1 MIGKHTRTE
10 SQREKDLILLSE
22 LLDQG
27 LTLTAIANEIGI
39 SYTQVR
45 YDRDDLEARWKEE
58 QLKNIDDIKNRQLRK
73 LEKVQKEAWK
83 GWNKSQEK
91 KMKEVFETGSN
102 ATGLTSKESISEED
116 RIPEARFLEVVAK
129 CIKEENEIFGIK
141 KLADNN
147 LNLTQNLVNISV
159 EMNHPDLIKLIKE
172 NENNIIEYDSE
183 NDSE

>member
-10 SQREKDLILLSE
+10 SQREKDLILLSD

-27 LTLTAIANEIGI
+27 LSLTAIAREIGV

-73 LEKVQKEAWK
+73 LEKVQREAWS
-83 GWNKSQEK
+83 GWKKSQEK
-91 KMKEVFETGSN
+91 KMKESIKNGQGIS
-102 ATGLTSKESISEED
+102 GLTFEETVTEED
-116 RIPEARFLEVVAK
+116 RIPESRFLDVVAK

-141 KLADNN
+141 KVSENN

-159 EMNHPDLIKLIKE
+159 EMNHPDLAELIKE
-172 NENNIIEYDSE
+172 NENSLINYEPDATE
-183 NDSE
+183 